1 MKAFSKFFSLL
12 FLVSLIGLVFISCD
26 FEDFNAESNAT
37 VKVKSVQT
45 TSTTGGK
52 CTVKV
57 TVAVS
62 NLADGETVKMVGA
75 KVGTVKSNPTLRES
89 RSGVKS
95 ATMSFYLHHNQ
106 KYYITPFFKTNFTDG
121 EIEGSVKSYRT
132 E

>member
-1 MKAFSKFFSLL
+1 MKTFCKIFSVLFF
-12 FLVSLIGLVFISCD
+12 VSLIGLVFTSCD
-26 FEDFNAESNAT
+26 FEDLNTESNAT

-45 TSTTGGK
+45 TSTNGGK

-75 KVGTVKSNPTLRES
+75 KVGTVKSHPSLRDS

-121 EIEGSVKSYRT
+121 EIEGPVKTYKT